1 MITNDYDIQQG
12 ERHLERVLGDV
23 VVRTYVG
30 DITELAVDVIVN
42 AANSD
47 LWMGSGVA
55 GAIKRRGGEDIEQE
69 AMSLG
74 PIRPGE
80 SVITSGGNLQA
91 HHVIHCAGM
100 APGRKATFWNVASS
114 VQSALSIASEHS
126 IRSIAFPAI
135 RAGVGGLS
143 ESESA
148 KAIVTSILNYSKA
161 AKSVKEIT
169 LVGLNKYTCDC
180 FDQAFENIQE

>member
-1 MITNDYDIQQG
+1 MNTNDYDIQQG
-12 ERHLERVLGDV
+12 ERYLERELGDV

-55 GAIKRRGGEDIEQE
+55 GAIKRMGGEDIERE

-80 SVITSGGNLQA
+80 AVITSGGNLRA
-91 HHVIHCAGM
+91 RYVIHCAGM
-100 APGRKATFWNVASS
+100 TPGGRATFRNVASS
-114 VQSALSIASEHS
+114 VQSALSIASEHN

-135 RAGVGGLS
+135 GAGVGSLS

-148 KAIVTSILNYSKA
+148 KAIVTGIVDYSKA

-180 FDQAFENIQE
+180 FDQAFEDTQE